1 MAKQIYDWGKVDY
14 GDIISFRYPSKEGSN
29 LNTVLVLQPSFTIPD
44 KSGVVKSYLAGLKLE
59 ERGSIP
65 TVTNKTLL
73 LQVLQQIGDIQLVS
87 YEKEIYKIEITNPSA
102 IGAKLIYEKIKS
114 DIKPLGIYRT
124 YNLNTAKRG
133 QVFLQSISL
142 PTAFKESLRPEE
154 PEIEEPEIEEPE
166 VEETEVEETDEN

>member
-29 LNTVLVLQPSFTIPD
+29 LNTVLVLQPGLVKEN
-44 KSGVVKSYLAGLKLE
+44 KSGELKSYLAGLKLE

-114 DIKPLGIYRT
+114 DIKALGIYRT
-124 YNLNTAKRG
+124 YNLDKAKKAR
-133 QVFLQSISL
+133 VFLESIDL
-142 PTAFKESLRPEE
+142 PRQVRESLRPEE
-154 PEIEEPEIEEPE
+154 PEVEEPEVEEPEVEEPE
-166 VEETEVEETDEN
+166 VEETDEN